1 MEKGEGFLGRL
12 SKDDTLYVQF
22 RDSLNKFSGL
32 TERINQGEGT
42 IGRLMVDAALY
53 SNLNNASAELVK
65 LLYDFRQDPKKF
77 LRIKF
82 GLF

>member
-1 MEKGEGFLGRL
+1 MENGEGLLGKL
-12 SKDDTLYVQF
+12 SKDDALYVQI
-22 RDSLNKFSGL
+22 RDTMAKFSL
-32 TERINQGEGT
+32 VADRINQGEGT
-42 IGRLMVDAALY
+42 VGKLMVDPALY
-53 SNLNNASAELVK
+53 TNLNNASAEFVK